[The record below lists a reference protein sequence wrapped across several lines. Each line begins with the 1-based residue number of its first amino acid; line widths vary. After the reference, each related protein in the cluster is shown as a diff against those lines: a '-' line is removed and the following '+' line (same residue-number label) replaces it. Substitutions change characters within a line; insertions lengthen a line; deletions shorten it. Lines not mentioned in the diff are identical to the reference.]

1 MSEQSKQLVAPTGT
15 HDVLPHTSRAW
26 ERVVGTFSGMAHQ
39 WGFGL
44 VLTPMF
50 EDVAVFNRGIG
61 EESDVARK
69 EMYVFEDR
77 GGRMLALRP
86 EGTASVVRAFV
97 QHHPTT
103 PWKAWYVTPA
113 FRYERPQAGR
123 YRQHHQLGVEVLGTE
138 DPLIDVEVIALAWRF
153 YEALGLRQ
161 VRLIVNS
168 MGHSECRS
176 TFVLSL
182 RTHLSSQES
191 QLCEEHLKTWSGNPL
206 RVIDCKK
213 RECRKVID
221 AGPSIADALCAECD
235 AHFSQV
241 ADGLTAIGVPWERNV
256 KLVRGFDYYTR
267 TTFEF
272 VSDALDGSQNA
283 VGGGGRYDQLAEDLG
298 GNPTAGVGF
307 GSGIERLLLALQAED
322 PQEFETLRDASIDVF
337 VVDTT
342 GGQEALQ
349 ICDLLRRSGLAVDRA
364 YDARSMK
371 SQLKAADRSG
381 ARVAILVGPQELE
394 AGTITIRDLRALD
407 EGNRQKLVP
416 RSNLV
421 DAVRE
426 AIEMSMG

>member
-1 MSEQSKQLVAPTGT
+1 VSEQTKQLVAPTGT
-15 HDVLPHTSRAW
+15 HDVLPDSSRAW
-26 ERVVGTFSGMAHQ
+26 ERLVGTFSEMAHQ

-138 DPLIDVEVIALAWRF
+138 DPMIDVEVIALAWRF
-153 YEALGLRQ
+153 YEAVGLHQ
-161 VRLIVNS
+161 IRLMVNS
-168 MGHSECRS
+168 MGHRECRNA
-176 TFVLSL
+176 FVLSL
-182 RTHLSSQES
+182 RDHLSAQEL
-191 QLCEEHLKTWSGNPL
+191 QLCEEHQKAWAGNPL

-213 RECRKVID
+213 RECRSVID
-221 AGPSIADALCAECD
+221 AGPSIADAICAECTT
-235 AHFSQV
+235 HFTQV
-241 ADGLTAIGVPWERNV
+241 TEGLSAIGVPWERNV
-256 KLVRGFDYYTR
+256 KLVRGFDYYSR

-272 VSDALDGSQNA
+272 VSDALDGAQNA

-322 PQEFETLRDASIDVF
+322 PLRFENLRDASIDVF

-364 YDARSMK
+364 FDGRSMK

-394 AGTITIRDLRALD
+394 AGTITIRDLRATND
-407 EGNRQKLVP
+407 GDRQKLVP
-416 RSNLV
+416 RSALV
-421 DAVRE
+421 GAVLE
-426 AIEMSMG
+426 AIETSMN

>member
-1 MSEQSKQLVAPTGT
+1 
-15 HDVLPHTSRAW
+15 
-26 ERVVGTFSGMAHQ
+26 MAHQ

-138 DPLIDVEVIALAWRF
+138 DPMIDVEVIALAWRF
-153 YEALGLRQ
+153 YEAVGLHQ
-161 VRLIVNS
+161 IRLMVNS
-168 MGHSECRS
+168 MGHRECRNA
-176 TFVLSL
+176 FVLSL
-182 RTHLSSQES
+182 RDHLSAQEL
-191 QLCEEHLKTWSGNPL
+191 QLCEEHQKAWAGNPL

-213 RECRKVID
+213 RECRSVID
-221 AGPSIADALCAECD
+221 AGPSIADAICAECTT
-235 AHFSQV
+235 HFTQV
-241 ADGLTAIGVPWERNV
+241 TEGLSAIGVPWERNV
-256 KLVRGFDYYTR
+256 KLVRGFDYYSR

-272 VSDALDGSQNA
+272 VSDALDGAQNA

-322 PQEFETLRDASIDVF
+322 PLRFENLRDASIDVF

-364 YDARSMK
+364 FDGRSMK

-394 AGTITIRDLRALD
+394 AGTITIRDLRATND
-407 EGNRQKLVP
+407 GDRQKLVP
-416 RSNLV
+416 RSALV
-421 DAVRE
+421 GAVLE
-426 AIEMSMG
+426 AIETSMN